1 MSARASL
8 RRFAVRGVFW
18 REYLDWAL
26 RNVPFYL
33 QPMLIAMTTVFFF
46 FFAAPAR
53 RAIMSNLAVI
63 LPGSSRWANY
73 LRAYRT
79 LHNFAWSIT
88 DGAKFK
94 LTKADFRYE
103 IRGAEFLEQLG
114 TGGGAIVL
122 TAHMGNYDLG
132 AAIFAQKF
140 AREIRVVRAPESD
153 TESEAHLR
161 ASLRQTGDGAVKI
174 DYSTKGPLLS
184 FDLLSAV
191 RGGEIVSIQGDRGI
205 PEAANAEGTLFGQPV
220 MLPSGPFTLA
230 LVAQVPIYPLFFVR
244 SGYRSYR
251 IIAHP
256 PIHVTRTTRSRDED
270 TQEAMA
276 RWRTILQETIS
287 EYWEQW
293 FALVPTFTADAKR

>member
-1 MSARASL
+1 MTAPASL
-8 RRFAVRGVFW
+8 RRFAVHGVFW
-18 REYLDWAL
+18 RKYLDWAL
-26 RNVPFYL
+26 LNIPFYL
-33 QPMLIAMTTVFFF
+33 QPILMVMMTGFFF

-53 RAIMSNLAVI
+53 RAIVSNLAVV
-63 LPGSSRWANY
+63 LPGSKRWANY
-73 LRAYRT
+73 LRAFRV
-79 LHNFAWSIT
+79 LLNFAWTIT

-94 LTKADFRYE
+94 LTKENFRYE
-103 IRGAEFLEQLG
+103 ICGAEFLDQLAAG
-114 TGGGAIVL
+114 EGAIVL

-140 AREIRVVRAPESD
+140 AREIRVVRAPEGD
-153 TESEAHLR
+153 AESEAHLR

-174 DYSTKGPLLS
+174 DYNTSGPLLS

-191 RGGEIVSIQGDRGI
+191 RGGEIVSIQGDRVI
-205 PEAANAEGTLFGQPV
+205 PGVANTEGTLFGAPV
-220 MLPSGPFTLA
+220 LLPSGPFTLA

-256 PIHVTRTTRSRDED
+256 PIHVARTTRSRDED
-270 TQEAMA
+270 TADPMR
-276 RWRTILQETIS
+276 RWRTLLEETVRQ
-287 EYWEQW
+287 YWDQW